1 MSSDYEPPAFAG
13 ILSARPAEERRQQ
26 AAVPYERPG
35 GTGYPQGGRERR
47 KRQAAAAF
55 LVVPPVT
62 YKLAREK
69 QSVQQR
75 GREFIV
81 VRAAG
86 AMLTFGAKLRRGRT
100 IRRVL

>member
-1 MSSDYEPPAFAG
+1 MPPIATE
-13 ILSARPAEERRQQ
+13 LWT
-26 AAVPYERPG
+26 AADAKKA
-35 GTGYPQGGRERR
+35 T
-47 KRQAAAAF
+47 AAATF
-55 LVVPPVT
+55 LVVPQCT

-86 AMLTFGAKLRRGRT
+86 AMLTFGAKLRWVRV